1 MTQAYLHRFI
11 LQVNQL
17 IPERP
22 YPVQAN
28 RLTQIQASG
37 LYRDLQLALR
47 REPTPLEQ
55 TALLRAWQE
64 LRELGY
70 ETDLDPR
77 E

>member
-1 MTQAYLHRFI
+1 MTQAYLRSFI
-11 LQVNQL
+11 LEVNQ
-17 IPERP
+17 INPERP

-47 REPTPLEQ
+47 REPQPLKR

-70 ETDLDPR
+70 DTDLDPQ

>member
-1 MTQAYLHRFI
+1 MTQAYLRSFI
-11 LQVNQL
+11 LEVNQTN
-17 IPERP
+17 PERP

-47 REPTPLEQ
+47 QESSPLQQ

>member
-1 MTQAYLHRFI
+1 MTQAYLRSFI
-11 LQVNQL
+11 LEVNQL
-17 IPERP
+17 TPERQ
-22 YPVQAN
+22 YPVEAN

-47 REPTPLEQ
+47 REPRPLKR

-70 ETDLDPR
+70 DTDLDPQ